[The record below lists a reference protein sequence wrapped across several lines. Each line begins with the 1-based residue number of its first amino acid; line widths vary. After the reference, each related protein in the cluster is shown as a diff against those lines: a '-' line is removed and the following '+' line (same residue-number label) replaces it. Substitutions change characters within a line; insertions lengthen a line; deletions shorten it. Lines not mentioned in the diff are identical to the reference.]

1 MLNSFASSMEDY
13 GRFFIV
19 FVNLKKKVWC
29 FKQSGYARSRHATT
43 SWQGLHARLN
53 PQLISHQF

>member
-1 MLNSFASSMEDY
+1 MEDY